1 MRQTLWAEQMIKN
14 KGTERI
20 KADHYLH
27 IHVVPKANADL
38 LGKTYKFSNQNMEA
52 TWRNMLNEQLKYI
65 IIDPQELMDPI
76 KSRCQEL
83 YNYLKIRYYDK

>member
-14 KGTERI
+14 KGAERI

-65 IIDPQELMDPI
+65 IIDPQELMGPI
-76 KSRCQEL
+76 KSRCPEL